1 MAKKFIKKV
10 FYAQDFL
17 ETLKG
22 KSDTITTT
30 AYIINHPKPIQFK
43 TLFQA
48 NKTKIHKGGYSKH

>member
-1 MAKKFIKKV
+1 V

-30 AYIINHPKPIQFK
+30 GYIINHPKPIQFK

-48 NKTKIHKGGYSKH
+48 NKTKIHKGGYSKHWSEA